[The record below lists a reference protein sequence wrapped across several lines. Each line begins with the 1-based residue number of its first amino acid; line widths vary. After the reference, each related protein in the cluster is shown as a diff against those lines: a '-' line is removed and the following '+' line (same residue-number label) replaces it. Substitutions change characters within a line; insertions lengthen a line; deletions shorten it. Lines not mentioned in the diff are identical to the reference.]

1 MSKFNFTKDEVDY
14 FIDKCMFNDEL
25 STILI
30 LLNMNYSRIEV
41 LMKLRDKGYYM
52 SERTLDR
59 KISFIKKKI
68 VKVI

>member
-1 MSKFNFTKDEVDY
+1 MTKINFTKDEIEY

-25 STILI
+25 ATILI

-41 LMKLRDKGYYM
+41 LIKLREKGFYM

-68 VKVI
+68 IRVI

>member
-1 MSKFNFTKDEVDY
+1 MSKFNFTKDEIEF

-25 STILI
+25 SKILI
-30 LLNMNYSRIEV
+30 LLNQNYSRTQV
-41 LMKLRDKGYYM
+41 LMKLQDDNYYM

-68 VKVI
+68 NRVI

>member
-1 MSKFNFTKDEVDY
+1 MTKINFTKDEIEY

-25 STILI
+25 ATILI

-41 LMKLRDKGYYM
+41 LMKLREKGFYM

-68 VKVI
+68 IRVI

>member
-1 MSKFNFTKDEVDY
+1 MTKFNFTKDEIDY
-14 FIDKCMFNDEL
+14 FIDKCMLNEEL
-25 STILI
+25 ATILI

-59 KISFIKKKI
+59 KISYIKKRI
-68 VKVI
+68 IKVI

>member
-1 MSKFNFTKDEVDY
+1 MSKFNFTKDEIEY

-25 STILI
+25 SKILI
-30 LLNMNYSRIEV
+30 LLNQNYSRTQV
-41 LMKLRDKGYYM
+41 LMKLQDDNYYM

-68 VKVI
+68 NRVI